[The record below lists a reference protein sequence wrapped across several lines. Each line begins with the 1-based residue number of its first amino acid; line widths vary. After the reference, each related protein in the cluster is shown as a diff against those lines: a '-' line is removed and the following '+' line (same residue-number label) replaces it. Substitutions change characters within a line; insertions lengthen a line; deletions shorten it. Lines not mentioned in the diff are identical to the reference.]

1 MSTTLFFIFLTLSSI
16 SAINIKKI
24 TQTNKYCI
32 PEAENIVDEQPTC
45 YFRCESFQKLSQK
58 LKDSK
63 CIEKSCINSCCL
75 CPRECLASC
84 KFQKTD
90 SQYKNPY
97 FYNQKCVNNC
107 CERKNDW
114 TDKYVEK
121 NDPTEEKE
129 YKYGPEYWA
138 RCVPEYDEYYNGSPT
153 CYKRCISKGISN
165 DLCLEKCCTCTSNCI
180 NECEIKKTDVN
191 FKKTKYWGQHCYNSC
206 CSQNL
211 EWINLYK

>member
-32 PEAENIVDEQPTC
+32 PEAENILDEQPTC
-45 YFRCESFQKLSQK
+45 YFRCESFKKLSQK

-75 CPRECLASC
+75 CPRECLTSC
-84 KFQKTD
+84 KFEKSD

-114 TDKYVEK
+114 TDKYIEK
-121 NDPTEEKE
+121 KE
-129 YKYGPEYWA
+129 TTNKRLLLIIVVVISYNKLDVKYFCFLRE
-138 RCVPEYDEYYNGSPT
+138 
-153 CYKRCISKGISN
+153 SK
-165 DLCLEKCCTCTSNCI
+165 CT
-180 NECEIKKTDVN
+180 
-191 FKKTKYWGQHCYNSC
+191 FFYNS
-206 CSQNL
+206 
-211 EWINLYK
+211 INKRFISRRKKESI